1 MLCIGKEIVPI
12 IETFCI
18 TTPVSQE
25 CLMNSYISY
34 HFISICSFNEVSP
47 QTKQEAIMNENFQHV
62 MSPV

>member
-12 IETFCI
+12 IETFCF

-34 HFISICSFNEVSP
+34 VISISSLNKVSP
-47 QTKQEAIMNENFQHV
+47 QTKQKGIMNENFQHV